1 MRGRPTG
8 EREADEERDTDE
20 RERERER
27 WVFFHGAERAKAAE
41 TEKCDGFRSHGGGM
55 IWKTRLVNT
64 SFFLTEGKTGVKD
77 AR

>member
-8 EREADEERDTDE
+8 EREADEETE
-20 RERERER
+20 IPKRERER

-55 IWKTRLVNT
+55 IRKTRLVNT
-64 SFFLTEGKTGVKD
+64 SFYLTEGKTGVKD

>member
-1 MRGRPTG
+1 M
-8 EREADEERDTDE
+8 
-20 RERERER
+20 
-27 WVFFHGAERAKAAE
+27 FFHGAERAKAAE

-55 IWKTRLVNT
+55 IRKTRLVNT